1 MLLSPSE
8 FINHRSDR
16 HKSPDKEPL
25 FDKELC
31 LNVLLSLTDYI
42 FDEGILV
49 LHWRYCILGVSTS
62 DILAITTERGCLWV
76 SQCLWFMILIVL
88 KFCLGEEKNIFF
100 YYSTLSCSCLKFWG
114 TLQMPCCLHKYFP
127 GPLSPGPLHKLY
139 LQHYCLNLAI
149 WTVDAIISLPDEG
162 NLAQTINII
171 QG

>member
-1 MLLSPSE
+1 MFKCASQSHRLYLWRRHIGIALALLY
-8 FINHRSDR
+8 FRR
-16 HKSPDKEPL
+16 
-25 FDKELC
+25 
-31 LNVLLSLTDYI
+31 
-42 FDEGILV
+42 
-49 LHWRYCILGVSTS
+49 VSTS

-88 KFCLGEEKNIFF
+88 KFCLGEEKNILF